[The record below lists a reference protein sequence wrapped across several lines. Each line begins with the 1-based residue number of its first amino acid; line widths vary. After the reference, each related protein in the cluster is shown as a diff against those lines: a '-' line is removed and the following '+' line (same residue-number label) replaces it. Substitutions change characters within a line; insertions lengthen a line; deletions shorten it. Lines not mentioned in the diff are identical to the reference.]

1 MPTRN
6 VNLTD
11 HYDAL
16 IGKLVAAGRF
26 KNVSEAVRAGLHL
39 LEREE
44 QTYAAKLEALRREA
58 AIGREAY
65 ERGDYT
71 VLEDDQALSNFFADI
86 RDEAN
91 KR

>member
-11 HYDAL
+11 HYDDL
-16 IGKLVAAGRF
+16 IGKLVSTGRF

-44 QTYAAKLEALRREA
+44 QTYEVKLEALRREA

-65 ERGDYT
+65 ENGDYT
-71 VLEDDQALSNFFADI
+71 VLEDRQALSEFLDDI
-86 RDEAN
+86 DRSA
-91 KR
+91 